1 MGFPLTVSDLFAP
14 PDPGKQL
21 VDPTSFYTAIQL
33 MLGYQQPT
41 AVPNAQA
48 PGPLL
53 TAAVST
59 VTVPSGSGVGPFNV
73 RMPVA
78 LAGLRIIVINITSG
92 SLNLNASYNPAVGRN
107 DQITGVTPM
116 PSGNVYSC
124 IAYQPGFWYVTP
136 VTTGI
141 PGDEP
146 VIIPPDDTPPPETEC

>member
-1 MGFPLTVSDLFAP
+1 MSFPLTVSDLFLP

-53 TAAVST
+53 TAAVNT
-59 VTVPSGSGVGPFNV
+59 VTVPSGSGAGPFNV

-78 LAGLRIIVINITSG
+78 LAGLRIVVINLASG
-92 SLNLNASYNPAVGRN
+92 GLNLNMSYNPGVGRN
-107 DQITGVTPM
+107 DQIVGVSPM

-124 IAYQPGFWYVTP
+124 IAYQSGFWYVAP

-141 PGDEP
+141 PGAED
-146 VIIPPDDTPPPETEC
+146 IIPPEDTPPPEEC